1 MSRKR
6 EDLSQEQADMLLEQH
21 KQELEFLSRSMEVEK
36 QRQLASLGDKI
47 AERKKRKAAALQ
59 QRHKAEMAKETM
71 NQQDQR
77 QKVEDDKVNIYN
89 LVQAYHS
96 PRRSASKLKEKVIET
111 FTLYLSYHADVG
123 LFLAQRSTMR
133 NVCVEGLIIFFFHP
147 PLDPSTPLPPPHK
160 KITRQG
166 WQKYSLICLF

>member
-6 EDLSQEQADMLLEQH
+6 DDLSQEQADMLLEQH

-96 PRRSASKLKEKVIET
+96 PRDPGQNWEKKSL
-111 FTLYLSYHADVG
+111 TLSPCILPTTQTLVWLRHND
-123 LFLAQRSTMR
+123 RE
-133 NVCVEGLIIFFFHP
+133 CVTSP
-147 PLDPSTPLPPPHK
+147 
-160 KITRQG
+160 
-166 WQKYSLICLF
+166 

>member
-6 EDLSQEQADMLLEQH
+6 EDLSREQADMLLEQH

-77 QKVEDDKVNIYN
+77 QKVEDDKVNTVKIERKSHWKFHHVSS
-89 LVQAYHS
+89 L
-96 PRRSASKLKEKVIET
+96 PRRRWFDSGTTIENT
-111 FTLYLSYHADVG
+111 
-123 LFLAQRSTMR
+123 
-133 NVCVEGLIIFFFHP
+133 
-147 PLDPSTPLPPPHK
+147 
-160 KITRQG
+160 
-166 WQKYSLICLF
+166 

>member
-21 KQELEFLSRSMEVEK
+21 KQELEFLSRGMEVEK

-96 PRRSASKLKEKVIET
+96 PRRSGTKLKEKVIEN
-111 FTLYLSYHADVG
+111 FTMYQAYHADVG
-123 LFLAQRSTMR
+123 LIPAQRSRIR
-133 NVCVEGLIIFFFHP
+133 NVCVEG
-147 PLDPSTPLPPPHK
+147 
-160 KITRQG
+160 
-166 WQKYSLICLF
+166 

>member
-77 QKVEDDKVNIYN
+77 QKVEDDKVNTVKI
-89 LVQAYHS
+89 
-96 PRRSASKLKEKVIET
+96 KGKVIEN
-111 FTLYLSYHADVG
+111 FTMYLAYHADVD
-123 LFLAQRSTMR
+123 LIPAQRSRIR
-133 NVCVEGLIIFFFHP
+133 NVCVEG
-147 PLDPSTPLPPPHK
+147 
-160 KITRQG
+160 
-166 WQKYSLICLF
+166 

>member
-77 QKVEDDKVNIYN
+77 QKVEDDKVNTVKI
-89 LVQAYHS
+89 
-96 PRRSASKLKEKVIET
+96 KGKVIEN
-111 FTLYLSYHADVG
+111 FTMYLAYHADVG
-123 LFLAQRSTMR
+123 LIPAQRSRIR
-133 NVCVEGLIIFFFHP
+133 NVCVEG
-147 PLDPSTPLPPPHK
+147 
-160 KITRQG
+160 
-166 WQKYSLICLF
+166 

>member
-77 QKVEDDKVNIYN
+77 QKVEDDKVNTVKIERKSYWKFH
-89 LVQAYHS
+89 LVS
-96 PRRSASKLKEKVIET
+96 CLPRRRWFDSGTTIEN
-111 FTLYLSYHADVG
+111 A
-123 LFLAQRSTMR
+123 
-133 NVCVEGLIIFFFHP
+133 
-147 PLDPSTPLPPPHK
+147 
-160 KITRQG
+160 
-166 WQKYSLICLF
+166 

>member
-111 FTLYLSYHADVG
+111 FTLYVAYHADVG

-147 PLDPSTPLPPPHK
+147 PLDLSTPLPPPLK
-160 KITRQG
+160 KLNDRDDKNIH
-166 WQKYSLICLF
+166 